1 LLTLHRR
8 RITANSYFLDPP
20 VFDSRGERTS
30 GGGVQAVIT
39 QTEFDIK
46 LDSGNNGFTETG
58 ANVYIDG
65 KWSDRF
71 DANGDLAVIPAPF
84 LPMLNPKTVQML

>member
-1 LLTLHRR
+1 M
-8 RITANSYFLDPP
+8 TAAANA
-20 VFDSRGERTS
+20 R
-30 GGGVQAVIT
+30 QAVGGQAVRN

-46 LDSGNNGFTETG
+46 LDSGHNGFTEISS
-58 ANVYIDG
+58 NMYIDG
-65 KWSDRF
+65 KWSNLF

>member
-1 LLTLHRR
+1 L
-8 RITANSYFLDPP
+8 
-20 VFDSRGERTS
+20 
-30 GGGVQAVIT
+30 GGQAVIT
-39 QTEFDIK
+39 QAEFDIK

-65 KWSDRF
+65 KWSDPF

>member
-1 LLTLHRR
+1 LTAA
-8 RITANSYFLDPP
+8 ANARQA
-20 VFDSRGERTS
+20 V
-30 GGGVQAVIT
+30 GGGQAVIT
-39 QTEFDIK
+39 QAEFDIK

-65 KWSDRF
+65 KWSDPF
-71 DANGDLAVIPAPF
+71 DANGDLALIPAPF